1 MMNRKDIIDSLGQTF
16 DLLIVGGGVTGAG
29 AARDAARRGL
39 KTIVLDM
46 NDLAFG
52 TSSRSSKLVHG
63 GLRYLE
69 HAEFA
74 LVFESVSE
82 RRILMDIAPHLVTAQ
97 GFLFPVFKDSRR
109 SLWEINIGMWLY
121 DGLSLFRSPKMHK
134 SLSKAKLKKE
144 EPALRQKDLKG
155 APLYY
160 DCATDD
166 ARLTLESAIDAQAH
180 GAVIATYMKVLSFIK
195 EDTRVVGVKVRDELT
210 GEHYEV
216 RAHAVVNATG
226 PWSDRTRGLGKD
238 EVKKRLR
245 PTKGIHIVVPT
256 EKLRLNNAIVCFHPV
271 DGRVLFAIP
280 WGDRTYIGT
289 TDTDYQE
296 DPGVVCASFEDV
308 DYLVNVSNHYFPDCN
323 LKLEDVIST
332 WAGVRPL
339 VLDEKSNDESATSR
353 EHVLS
358 IDEDGLINIAGGKL
372 TTYRKMA
379 AEIVEKSVEYLR
391 YIGKLPKVRASNTA
405 DEALPGAVGW
415 PEEGGTEWIENEV
428 RRKIGQRL
436 DPQSISLLVKT
447 YGMRS
452 IDVVELLDKDERLA
466 DRILEDRPEIM
477 AQVHFA
483 MEKEIALTVRDVLIR
498 RTQIFFRDSNQGLDC
513 VDRVVDYMARYLNW
527 DESQKTREKEEYL
540 REVER
545 SRAWRKKA

>member
-1 MMNRKDIIDSLGQTF
+1 MNREEIIASFKNNF
-16 DLLIVGGGVTGAG
+16 DLLIIGGGITGAG
-29 AARDAARRGL
+29 AARDAALRGL

-109 SLWEINIGMWLY
+109 SLVEIKIGMWLY

-134 SLSKAKLKKE
+134 SLSKKALKKE

-155 APLYY
+155 APQYY

-166 ARLTLESAIDAQAH
+166 ARLTLESAIDAQNH
-180 GAVIATYMKVLSFIK
+180 GAIVATYIKVLSFLK
-195 EDTRVVGVKVRDELT
+195 DEDGHISGVHVRDELT
-210 GEHYEV
+210 GEEHDI
-216 RAHAVVNATG
+216 HANAIVNATG
-226 PWSDRTRGLGKD
+226 PWSDRIRALGEGEK
-238 EVKKRLR
+238 KKRLR

-256 EKLRLNNAIVCFHPV
+256 EKLSLNNAVVCFHPE

-296 DPGVVCASFEDV
+296 DPADVAASFEDV
-308 DYLVNVSNHYFPDCN
+308 DYLVHVTNHYFPNCD
-323 LKLEDVIST
+323 LKIEDVIST

-339 VLDEKSNDESATSR
+339 VSDESSEDESATSR

-358 IDEDGLINIAGGKL
+358 IDKDGLINIAGGKL

-379 AEIVEKSVEYLR
+379 AEVVDKSVEYLR
-391 YIGKLPKVRASNTA
+391 CMDKLPKLRSVNTA
-405 DEALPGAVGW
+405 EEPLPGAVGW
-415 PEEGGTEWIENEV
+415 PEKDGLSWIEQELQNRV
-428 RRKIGQRL
+428 GQQL
-436 DPQSISLLVKT
+436 QPQTIALLAKT

-452 IDVVELLDKDERLA
+452 FDVIELINEDGTLA
-466 DRILEDRPEIM
+466 DKIIDDRPEIM
-477 AQVHFA
+477 AQVRFA
-483 MEKEIALTVRDVLIR
+483 IEQEISWTIRDVLIR
-498 RTQIFFRDSNQGLDC
+498 RTQIFFRDTKQGMDC
-513 VDRVVDYMARYLNW
+513 VERVGAYMAKILGWNDVQRQKEQEAYI
-527 DESQKTREKEEYL
+527 EEVQRSQ
-540 REVER
+540 
-545 SRAWRKKA
+545 AWQEG